1 MDIKLIIG
9 IAIYL
14 IGVAV
19 SYRLAVK
26 AVLKSSGV
34 IRRGDAPVI
43 GFLAAAS
50 WLGVAVVLPDYLFDG
65 YEVLYKNQDYMIKN
79 KEKEQLKKK
88 KKCMRKGR
96 SRVFRIV
103 KRYAKTPRVYNF
115 RVDELKF
122 FLFIPYWDIAAASM
136 LDIEDDD
143 EYSSPYFRTFE
154 RAAHAIVDTYP
165 GAKIKYYKE
174 ALED

>member
-14 IGVAV
+14 IGVVV
-19 SYRLAVK
+19 SSRIAAK
-26 AVLKSSGV
+26 AILKSSGF
-34 IRRGDAPVI
+34 IRRDDAPVI

-65 YEVLYKNQDYMIKN
+65 YEVLYKNPDYKN
-79 KEKEQLKKK
+79 KNKGKEQLKKK
-88 KKCMRKGR
+88 RRRKGKG
-96 SRVFRIV
+96 RVFRVV
-103 KRYAKTPRVYNF
+103 KRYAETPRVYNY
-115 RVDELKF
+115 RVDELKH
-122 FLFIPYWDIAAASM
+122 FLFIPYWDIGANSM

-165 GAKIKYYKE
+165 DSKIKYFKE
-174 ALED
+174 ALSD

>member
-14 IGVAV
+14 VGVMV
-19 SYRLAVK
+19 SYFVTVK
-26 AVLKSSGV
+26 AMLKSSGV
-34 IRRGDAPVI
+34 IRRSDASII
-43 GFLAAAS
+43 GFIAACS
-50 WLGVAVVLPDYLFDG
+50 WLGVAVVLTDYLFDG
-65 YEVLYKNQDYMIKN
+65 YEVLYKNPDYTEKN

-96 SRVFRIV
+96 GMVFRIV

-115 RVDELKF
+115 RVDELKH
-122 FLFIPYWDIAAASM
+122 FLFIPYWDIGANSM

-143 EYSSPYFRTFE
+143 ECSSPYFRTFE
-154 RAAHAIVDTYP
+154 HAAHAIVDTYP

>member
-14 IGVAV
+14 IGVVV
-19 SYRLAVK
+19 SSRIAAK
-26 AVLKSSGV
+26 AILKSSGF
-34 IRRGDAPVI
+34 IRRDDAPVI

-65 YEVLYKNQDYMIKN
+65 YEVLYKNPDYKN
-79 KEKEQLKKK
+79 KNKGKEQLKKK
-88 KKCMRKGR
+88 CRRKGKG
-96 SRVFRIV
+96 RVFRVV
-103 KRYAKTPRVYNF
+103 KRYADTPRVYNY
-115 RVDELKF
+115 RVDELKH
-122 FLFIPYWDIAAASM
+122 FLFIPYWDSGANSM

-165 GAKIKYYKE
+165 DSKIKYFKE
-174 ALED
+174 ALSD

>member
-14 IGVAV
+14 IGVVV
-19 SYRLAVK
+19 SSRIAAK
-26 AVLKSSGV
+26 AILKSSGF
-34 IRRGDAPVI
+34 IRRDDAPVI

-65 YEVLYKNQDYMIKN
+65 YEVLYKNPDYKN
-79 KEKEQLKKK
+79 KNKGKEQLKKK
-88 KKCMRKGR
+88 CRRKGKG
-96 SRVFRIV
+96 RVFRVV
-103 KRYAKTPRVYNF
+103 KRYAETPRVYNY
-115 RVDELKF
+115 RVDELKH
-122 FLFIPYWDIAAASM
+122 FLFIPYWDIGANSM

-165 GAKIKYYKE
+165 DSKIKYFKE
-174 ALED
+174 ALSD

>member
-9 IAIYL
+9 IVIYL

-50 WLGVAVVLPDYLFDG
+50 WIGVAVVLPDYLFDG
-65 YEVLYKNQDYMIKN
+65 YEVLYKNPDYNERN

-96 SRVFRIV
+96 GRVFRIV

-122 FLFIPYWDIAAASM
+122 FLFIPYWDIAATSM
-136 LDIEDDD
+136 LYIEDDD

-165 GAKIKYYKE
+165 GSKIKYYKE